1 MEGAV
6 SEDYNAES
14 VACFDKLAQRYAEN
28 YFDLRDYD
36 RFYQGLIELLPNG
49 PVRLL
54 DLACGPGN
62 VAAFVRRA
70 RADAQILC
78 VDQSAAMLAAAQ
90 QRLPGIATQQADCR
104 NLSSLPPRFD
114 AAAFCFGLSYF
125 NDEDARQVLA
135 ELARL
140 LCAGGSLLLS
150 TISGD
155 PADSGVKLSSSG
167 DRVHMFYRQPET
179 ISSFVNEAGFAV
191 LRLDRVASPANASQE
206 TVDVVILARRNS
218 VPAD

>member
-1 MEGAV
+1 M
-6 SEDYNAES
+6 SEDHNAES
-14 VACFDKLAQRYAEN
+14 VACFDKHAQRYAEN
-28 YFDLRDYD
+28 YFDLRNYD
-36 RFYQGLIELLPNG
+36 RFYQALLERLPSG

-54 DLACGPGN
+54 DLACGAGN
-62 VAAFVRRA
+62 VAAFVRQA
-70 RADAQILC
+70 RTDAQILC

-90 QRLPGIATQQADCR
+90 QRLPGIATEQADCR
-104 NLSSLPPRFD
+104 DLSAISAGFD

-140 LCAGGSLLLS
+140 LRVDGSLLLS

-155 PADSGVKLSSSG
+155 PVDSGPQLSSSG

-179 ISSFVNEAGFAV
+179 IAAWLNEAGFSV
-191 LRLDRVASPANASQE
+191 LRLDRIASPANASQK

>member
-1 MEGAV
+1 M

-14 VACFDKLAQRYAEN
+14 VASFDKLAQRYAEN
-28 YFDLRDYD
+28 FFDLRDYD
-36 RFYQGLIELLPNG
+36 RFYQGLIESLPDG
-49 PVRLL
+49 PFRLL

-78 VDQSAAMLAAAQ
+78 VDKSAAMLAAAQ

-104 NLSSLPPRFD
+104 NLSSLPPSFD

-140 LCAGGSLLLS
+140 LRPGGSLLLS
-150 TISGD
+150 TISGH

-167 DRVHMFYRQPET
+167 DRVHMFYRHPDT
-179 ISSFVNEAGFAV
+179 ISACLNDAGFAV

-206 TVDVVILARRNS
+206 TVDVVVLARRNS
-218 VPAD
+218 VPAH

>member
-1 MEGAV
+1 M

-14 VACFDKLAQRYAEN
+14 VACFDKYAQRYAEN
-28 YFDLRDYD
+28 FFELRDYD
-36 RFYQGLIELLPNG
+36 RFYQALIERLPSG
-49 PVRLL
+49 PVRML

-62 VAAFVRRA
+62 VAAFVRQA
-70 RADAQILC
+70 RVDAHILC
-78 VDQSAAMLAAAQ
+78 VDGSAAMLDAAQ
-90 QRLPGIATQQADCR
+90 QRLPGIATQLADCR
-104 NLSSLPPRFD
+104 DLSTISPGFD

-140 LCAGGSLLLS
+140 LRVDGSLLLS

-155 PADSGVKLSSSG
+155 PADSGPQLSSSG

-179 ISSFVNEAGFAV
+179 ISAWLNETGFAV
-191 LRLDRVASPANASQE
+191 LCRDRIASPANASQE
-206 TVDVVILARRNS
+206 TVDLLILACRLETS
-218 VPAD
+218 